1 VQAPIL
7 LASYRHPEIVEPSLY
22 PVWQES
28 FTSSRVFTQPTNAF
42 EALPNDKS
50 LGVELIGINTDCS
63 MIATK
68 DGTRPKTL
76 WVWQTPSTIPHAV
89 LNFRE
94 NVKQILWHPLLAN
107 VLVVVTNQ
115 KDPTIYVWH
124 DWTLA
129 PAIGSIP
136 AAAAAKGTYKFEG
149 SWLPNQVAD
158 RCLFMMSSSDAFD
171 IGFVEGKDGDVFF
184 ESILWND
191 FLGDEPSELTN
202 DGQPNSRSI

>member
-1 VQAPIL
+1 MQAPIL

-28 FTSSRVFTQPTNAF
+28 FTSGRVFTQPTNAF

-50 LGVELIGINTDCS
+50 LGVELIGINADCS

-76 WVWQTPSTIPHAV
+76 WMWRTPSIIPHAV

-94 NVKQILWHPLLAN
+94 NVKQILWHPFLAN

-158 RCLFMMSSSDAFD
+158 RYLFMMSSSDAFD

-184 ESILWND
+184 ESILW
-191 FLGDEPSELTN
+191 
-202 DGQPNSRSI
+202 Q

>member
-1 VQAPIL
+1 VQAPVH

-28 FTSSRVFTQPTNAF
+28 STSGRIFTQPTNAF

-50 LGVELIGINTDCS
+50 LGVELIGINADCS

-76 WVWQTPSTIPHAV
+76 WMWQTPSTIPHAV

-94 NVKQILWHPLLAN
+94 NVKQILWHPFLAN

-115 KDPTIYVWH
+115 KEPTIYVWH
-124 DWTLA
+124 DWTRA
-129 PAIGSIP
+129 PTIGSIP
-136 AAAAAKGTYKFEG
+136 AAAAARGAYKFEG

-158 RCLFMMSSSDAFD
+158 QCLFMMSSSDSFD
-171 IGFVEGKDGDVFF
+171 VGFVECKDGDVFF
-184 ESILWND
+184 ESILWNN
-191 FLGDEPSELTN
+191 FLGDEPSELTK
-202 DGQPNSRSI
+202 RRTT